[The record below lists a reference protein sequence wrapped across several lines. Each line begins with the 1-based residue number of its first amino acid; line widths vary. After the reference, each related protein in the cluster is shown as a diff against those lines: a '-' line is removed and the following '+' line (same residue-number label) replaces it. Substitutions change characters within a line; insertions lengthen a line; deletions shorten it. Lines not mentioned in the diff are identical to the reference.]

1 MKMLFQYVL
10 LALMVSMFSG
20 CASLTKED
28 YQRVQIETYSKDN
41 TMIANAKCRARN
53 ERGDWLTFS
62 SGPLTVH
69 RSAQNL
75 LVTCEKEGEATG
87 YATLI
92 SRVNDGMVG
101 NVFYGGGVGAIL
113 DDYNGNGYSYPDW
126 VRVVMGDNLVFDRKE
141 NKRGQVML
149 GKQPVEPAIAS
160 DKKTVIDNLLYLLP

>member
-10 LALMVSMFSG
+10 LALIVSMFSG

-41 TMIANAKCRARN
+41 VMIVSAKCRARN

-62 SGPLTVH
+62 SGTLTVH

-75 LVTCEKEGEATG
+75 MVTCEKEGEATG

-126 VRVVMGDNLVFDRKE
+126 VRVVMGENLVFDRKE
-141 NKRGQVML
+141 NKRGQVMV
-149 GKQPVEPAIAS
+149 GKQPVDPTTAG
-160 DKKTVIDNLLYLLP
+160 DKNVVDNFLFLLP

>member
-28 YQRVQIETYSKDN
+28 YQRVQVETYSKDN
-41 TMIANAKCRARN
+41 VLIANVKCRARN
-53 ERGDWLTFS
+53 ERGDWLVFS

-87 YATLI
+87 YATLV
-92 SRVNDGMVG
+92 SRLNDGMVG

-126 VRVVMGDNLVFDRKE
+126 VRVVMGENLVFDRKE

-149 GKQPVEPAIAS
+149 GKPPVEPPVAS
-160 DKKTVIDNLLYLLP
+160 GKKTFVDNFLYLLP